1 MKHNDDIN
9 GAEILS
15 EVGSLK
21 FQCSAIVEDVQSA
34 LSINLLNASNISGL
48 QEVYPNINIALRLF
62 LTLSVTVATCERNFG
77 KLKLLPERMNELIQN
92 SLYRSCFMTGLA
104 LISIE
109 HVAACRIDYVDLIHF
124 LSVPK

>member
-1 MKHNDDIN
+1 LKHNDDIN
-9 GAEILS
+9 GADILS
-15 EVGSLK
+15 EVERLK
-21 FQCSAIVEDVQSA
+21 FQSSAIVEDVQSA
-34 LSINLLNASNISGL
+34 LSINLLNASNRSGL

-77 KLKLLPERMNELIQN
+77 KLKLLTERMNELIQN